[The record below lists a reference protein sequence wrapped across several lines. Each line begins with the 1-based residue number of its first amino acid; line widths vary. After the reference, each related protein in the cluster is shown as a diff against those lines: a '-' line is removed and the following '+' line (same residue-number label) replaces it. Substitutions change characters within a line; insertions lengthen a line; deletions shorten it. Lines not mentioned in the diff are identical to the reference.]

1 MIKVTNRVLP
11 WAILL
16 AVVCVSVVLY
26 FAAMLEVIGRLSKE
40 RDDLGAIAKKWFEI
54 ELAIAEGTEPSSGL
68 GNATY
73 GERVNG
79 FRRQLTAFLDLPWF
93 SVLRQAYPQLKTR
106 SLALRS
112 AVSELAVEP
121 GMPLRQAFIRE
132 AKGINDDLNSLISW
146 IGEYS
151 AEQMTAFRVLLVFL
165 AAFISLAAVL
175 LLGVGNLLRIQE
187 ARFLAAIDSMSDAL
201 IVTDANN
208 AVIHANPS
216 ACELFGISAD
226 RLQGRPPPQ
235 ALEPRQ
241 DEAIAASRGSE
252 AASPGDPIEAFL
264 TDSSGRRRPV
274 SLKVERIREPS
285 GKSRGSV
292 YLIRDLTEWKK
303 LVASISSTFVT
314 LQIEDADR
322 AVTRAL
328 EEAAS
333 LCSAEIRS
341 LVLFGATGN
350 DAAFPAETSGGQ
362 AVCLPPL
369 LRRWTQHVA
378 AGGEPVYLRAELAH
392 GDPASVLRAESLAW
406 AAAIPLS
413 FGGTVTGAIALASRR
428 ASPPWGES
436 QMTMVRILGS
446 LVIELLAK
454 KWVMREMNR
463 LGFEYKDLI
472 EHANVPI
479 WGVDSRGIINEWNQA
494 MILLTGSEKSRALG
508 LAATPLIDPTDGRGG
523 FAGFLAE
530 VLAGGRITEK
540 ELMVQ
545 AVGKGPSTL
554 LVSGSTRQD
563 SSGKVIGALF
573 IGQDISARVAGEQRI
588 KELARSLVE
597 VQEIERLRIS
607 QDLHDNVAQDLS
619 AARIA
624 CETLFD
630 GLDQDGSVL
639 RQRVA
644 GLSSAIASSLQSIR
658 SIAYDL
664 RTQDINQYGLV
675 TSLDRL
681 CGSYARPDVPSVTF
695 QSAGVEKLP
704 LGPDEA
710 LNIYRIVQEALANA
724 RRHANARSVTV
735 TLVHS
740 HPDLIL
746 RITDDGVGFDVE
758 RTFAEAAE
766 RRCMG
771 LVGIRERTAIL
782 RGTLTIASR
791 IGKGT
796 QIKVTIPFESTEKP
810 DGAAEKHSPHR

>member
-1 MIKVTNRVLP
+1 MVKVTSKTLP

-54 ELAIAEGTEPSSGL
+54 ELAIAEGTQPSSGL

-93 SVLRQAYPQLKTR
+93 SVLRQAYPQLKTL
-106 SLALRS
+106 SLTLRS

-121 GMPLRQAFIRE
+121 GMPLPSRQAFIQGAR
-132 AKGINDDLNSLISW
+132 GINDDLNSLIAW
-146 IGEYS
+146 IGAYS

-175 LLGVGNLLRIQE
+175 LLGVGNLIRIQE

-201 IVTDANN
+201 IVTDASN
-208 AVIHANPS
+208 AIIHANPS

-235 ALEPRQ
+235 ALEPQQ
-241 DEAIAASRGSE
+241 DEAVPPSRGGE
-252 AASPGDPIEAFL
+252 AASPGDPIDAFL

-333 LCSAEIRS
+333 LCRAEIRS
-341 LVLFGATGN
+341 LVLFGETGN
-350 DAAFPAETSGGQ
+350 DANGDQ
-362 AVCLPPL
+362 AIDIPPL

-378 AGGEPVYLRAELAH
+378 EGGEPVYLRAELAH
-392 GDPASVLRAESLAW
+392 GDPATVLRAESLAW

-479 WGVDSRGIINEWNQA
+479 WGVDRRGIINEWNQA
-494 MILLTGSEKSRALG
+494 MTLLTGSEKSRVLG

-540 ELMVQ
+540 ELKVQ

-630 GLDQDGSVL
+630 GLDEDGSVL

-664 RTQDINQYGLV
+664 RTQDINQYGLA

-681 CGSYARPDVPSVTF
+681 CGSYARPDLPSVTF
-695 QSAGVEKLP
+695 QSAGVDGLP
-704 LGPDEA
+704 LAPDEA

-724 RRHANARSVTV
+724 RRHANAKSVTV

-791 IGKGT
+791 VGKGT
-796 QIKVTIPFESTEKP
+796 QIKVTIPFESTEKS
-810 DGAAEKHSPHR
+810 DGAEKHSPHR